1 MNNRELQE
9 INTYKLKLRPVNES
23 DLELLRKW
31 RNSPKIRKNML
42 SQSIISTAEQKKW
55 FQKISTQQ
63 KNQQAFH
70 FVVEYKD
77 KPIGYANFNY
87 ENRQTGLYI
96 GEEKYRGTILAF
108 CLALALLDFVFL
120 QLCET
125 ELDAIV
131 LSRNL
136 AAIRFNEKLGY
147 QIVSDKLDIITM
159 HLTKERY
166 LQAKQELEK
175 IIRI

>member
-1 MNNRELQE
+1 MKNREQQE
-9 INTYKLKLRPVNES
+9 INAYKLRLRQVTVC
-23 DLELLRKW
+23 DLELLRTW
-31 RNSPKIRKNML
+31 RNSSEIRKNML

-55 FQKISTQQ
+55 FQKISIQQ

-77 KPIGYANFNY
+77 KPVGYANFNY

-108 CLALALLDFVFL
+108 CLALALLDFVFF
-120 QLCET
+120 QLCEK
-125 ELDAIV
+125 ELEAIV
-131 LSRNL
+131 LSQNQ
-136 AAIRFNEKLGY
+136 AAIRFNKKLGY
-147 QIVSDKLDIITM
+147 QIVSEIEDIVTM

-166 LQAKQELEK
+166 LQGKNELKK